1 RCRKRSL
8 VVFLTNLFDELNADV
23 ISEYLHN
30 LTGRHLPLGAFLRD
44 HDLFALAD
52 RAPDAGP
59 DLYKGAA
66 AAAILSWRERV
77 LARLRRQGVLTLDVF
92 PQDLTAMLV
101 NRYLE
106 IKALH
111 LL

>member
-1 RCRKRSL
+1 LSAQLL
-8 VVFLTNLFDELNADV
+8 V
-23 ISEYLHN
+23 EYLHN

-52 RAPDAGP
+52 KAPEAGA

-66 AAAILSWRERV
+66 AAAILSWRQRV
-77 LARLRRQGVLTLDVF
+77 IEQLSLQGVLTLDVF
-92 PQDLTAMLV
+92 PQELTAVLV

-106 IKALH
+106 IKARH